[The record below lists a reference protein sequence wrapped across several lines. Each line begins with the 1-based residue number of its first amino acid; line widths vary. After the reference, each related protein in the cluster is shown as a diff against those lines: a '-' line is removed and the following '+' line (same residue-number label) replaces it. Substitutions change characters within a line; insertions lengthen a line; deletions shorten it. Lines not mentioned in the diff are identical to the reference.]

1 MRSSRYRFGQFEF
14 DVEPP
19 VLRRNGAVVRLQAQP
34 KQVLACL
41 VTNAGRVVSR
51 EELIKEIWGEGTFVD
66 FERGLNFCIS
76 QIRSALKDEATDPKY
91 IRTIAKQGYQFI
103 APVEEHCDFAVA
115 ASPAAQSSE
124 MGRSRWGKI
133 SAIAILSMILVL
145 AFIFWKR
152 STASAHERPTV
163 AVVRFDNET
172 QNPDLNR
179 LSDGL
184 SDVLVERLTSLSNGR
199 YGVIGN
205 ALILRA
211 PREQRNLE
219 TISSSLHAK
228 YIVLGQLQASGSQT
242 RLLVH
247 LIRMPEQ
254 THIWVARIDRA
265 SFDPVE
271 LDKVV
276 DQKVG
281 SDFAR
286 QIASDLA
293 SEKTAQHGAIY

>member
-1 MRSSRYRFGQFEF
+1 MPSFRFRFGQFEF
-14 DVEPP
+14 DVESAL
-19 VLRRNGAVVRLQAQP
+19 LRRNGAVVHLQAQP

-41 VTNAGRVVSR
+41 LTNAGRVVSR

-103 APVEEHCDFAVA
+103 APVEEYCDFAVA
-115 ASPAAQSSE
+115 ASPATQSSE
-124 MGRSRWGKI
+124 MVLSRWAKI
-133 SAIAILSMILVL
+133 SAIAILSLILVL
-145 AFIFWKR
+145 AFIYWKR

-163 AVVRFDNET
+163 AIARFDNET
-172 QNPDLNR
+172 QNPDLNGLGDE
-179 LSDGL
+179 LSDII
-184 SDVLVERLTSLSNGR
+184 VERLTALSNGR

-205 ALILRA
+205 ALLLRA
-211 PREQRNLE
+211 PRDQRNLD

-242 RLLVH
+242 RVLVH

-265 SFDPVE
+265 SFDPLE
-271 LDKVV
+271 LDQVV

-281 SDFAR
+281 PDLAR
-286 QIASDLA
+286 RIASDLA
-293 SEKTAQHGAIY
+293 LEKTAQHGAIY